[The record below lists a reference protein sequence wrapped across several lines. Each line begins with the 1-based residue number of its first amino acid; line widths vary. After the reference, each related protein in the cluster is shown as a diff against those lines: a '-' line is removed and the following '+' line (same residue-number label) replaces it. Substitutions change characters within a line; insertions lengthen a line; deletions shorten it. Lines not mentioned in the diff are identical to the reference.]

1 MEEKRLYRRSELSQN
16 VKLSIVGNYGEGPQ
30 EPVEVEVTDVSSD
43 GLGFICN
50 EGLRIGELLTGKVV
64 LWTKE
69 RVNVIVKIVRAKENE
84 ANAENGQYEYGCI
97 FVGMEGNDSLRIK
110 IYQLL
115 ERKQKEKERKEKK
128 EKAKREREKEK
139 GNNV

>member
-1 MEEKRLYRRSELSQN
+1 MEEKRLYKRTELSQS

-30 EPVEVEVTDVSSD
+30 QPVDVEVTDVSSD

-50 EGLRIGELLTGKVV
+50 EGLRIGELLTGRVI

-69 RVNVIVKIVRAKENE
+69 RVNVIVKIVRAKENDDE
-84 ANAENGQYEYGCI
+84 ARKDAGKYEYGCI
-97 FVGMEGNDSLRIK
+97 FVGMEGNDTLRIK

-115 ERKQKEKERKEKK
+115 ERKNEEMERRAARRRKK
-128 EKAKREREKEK
+128 ESSDD
-139 GNNV
+139 